1 MPQTCGFVP
10 VLFTAEPTGPRAVAG
25 TQQVIHKYLPNGHT
39 NKQHFLNMIPA
50 SQPHLLPIFYF
61 YHNKLPAGPSHGW
74 MCSYACSCSYW
85 TGPSLNPLL
94 HFQVSTSFF
103 PLEPWPIYLSLP
115 TLSTSKRLSLLG
127 VFPGSPMVK
136 AVPSNARGAGS
147 NPGQRAK
154 IPTCLV
160 VKRPKHTAEII
171 L

>member
-1 MPQTCGFVP
+1 MDLC
-10 VLFTAEPTGPRAVAG
+10 LFCSLQNRQDPGQWLAHSKSSTNICQMDTRTSNIFSIGSQLHNPICSQYFTSI
-25 TQQVIHKYLPNGHT
+25 TINYLPV
-39 NKQHFLNMIPA
+39 
-50 SQPHLLPIFYF
+50 PHMAGCAHMPVAVLTGLALPSILF
-61 YHNKLPAGPSHGW
+61 S
-74 MCSYACSCSYW
+74 
-85 TGPSLNPLL
+85 T
-94 HFQVSTSFF
+94 FQVSTSFF
-103 PLEPWPIYLSLP
+103 LLEPWPIYLSLP

-147 NPGQRAK
+147 NPGQGAK